1 MFNYLRDIIT
11 PMVQDHVERI
21 RSAMLGLCEPLHDA
35 FTFAEQRRQE
45 LLAHLDDGP
54 DYVWFGT
61 HTVRAFAHH
70 RLRQL
75 KNELGNWKL
84 SGNHARNGELWLTD
98 DHYGVRMLHSPNG
111 GVVPPPGSNLA
122 RRAFYCNPPLTG
134 MIPMFG
140 DLGDK
145 LLGLWR
151 IDPET
156 AAPVF
161 RIVRTIGEW
170 KWGKHQKTD
179 LDFPLPAT
187 ADELADLSFEPTDEG
202 LGLDLPLDDQQEEG
216 DSDAGGITG

>member
-75 KNELGNWKL
+75 KKELGSWKL

-122 RRAFYCNPPLTG
+122 RRAFYCNPPLAG